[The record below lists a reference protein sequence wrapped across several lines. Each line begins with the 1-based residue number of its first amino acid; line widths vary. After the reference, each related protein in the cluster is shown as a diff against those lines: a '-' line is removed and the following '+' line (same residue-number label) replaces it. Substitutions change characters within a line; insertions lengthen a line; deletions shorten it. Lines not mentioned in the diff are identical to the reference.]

1 MEQLI
6 ILLIEIQ
13 FVDMLVLSEMFV
25 QDVDVRNLI
34 VYQLKELMN
43 INVIVS

>member
-13 FVDMLVLSEMFV
+13 FVDMLVLLEMFV

>member
-1 MEQLI
+1 MEQLT

-13 FVDMLVLSEMFV
+13 FVDMLVLLEMFV
-25 QDVDVRNLI
+25 QDVDVKNLI